1 MIYLSTLEL
10 SPALFKFLSKALEAS
25 ELESLTLSTFVELRA
40 LYCVFVE

>member
-1 MIYLSTLEL
+1 MLYLSTLQL

-25 ELESLTLSTFVELRA
+25 ELEFLTLSGFAELRE